1 MMYRFSIG
9 AISTAILLCC
19 SSVSFAAVTGP
30 VTRSATVP
38 QTLSQQSKP
47 EVACELKVKERYE
60 YYDLDGRD
68 IGDLSR
74 QINHNG
80 TRWNDGRTYAAV
92 TSWDIHY
99 GYDVSNDD
107 GKCAVKSVKTDVE
120 IVYRLPRWTRLGSD
134 PKMDA
139 VWEKYMAH
147 LKRHEFGHKD
157 IAVQTA
163 GEINE
168 ILASLGSYSN
178 ESDLEKEATRLT
190 EEKLQRLKESQIGY
204 DHDTRHG
211 ETQGA
216 VLAAE

>member
-1 MMYRFSIG
+1 MFSRFSFG
-9 AISTAILLCC
+9 AFGAAALLVCA
-19 SSVSFAAVTGP
+19 SPSFAGVNGP
-30 VTRSATVP
+30 VTGSATVT

-47 EVACELKVKERYE
+47 EVACELKVKEKYE
-60 YYDLDGRD
+60 YYDLDGKD
-68 IGDLSR
+68 FEDLSR

-80 TRWNDGRTYAAV
+80 TKWNDGRTYAAV

-107 GKCAVKSVKTDVE
+107 GNCAVKSVRTDVE
-120 IVYRLPRWTRLGSD
+120 IVYRLPRWTRYGSD
-134 PKMDA
+134 PKLDA
-139 VWEKYMAH
+139 LWEKYMVH

-157 IAVQTA
+157 LAVQAA

-168 ILASLGSYSN
+168 ILASLGSYKK
-178 ESDLEKEATRLT
+178 ESALEKDASRLT
-190 EEKLQRLKESQIGY
+190 EEKLQKLKESQVDY
-204 DHDTRHG
+204 DAETRHG

>member
-1 MMYRFSIG
+1 MISRFSIG
-9 AISTAILLCC
+9 AISTAVLLFC
-19 SSVSFAAVTGP
+19 SSLSFADVNGP
-30 VTRSATVP
+30 VRSSATVT

-68 IGDLSR
+68 ISDLSR

-134 PKMDA
+134 AKMDGI
-139 VWEKYMAH
+139 WQKYMAH

-168 ILASLGSYSN
+168 ILASLGSYGS

-190 EEKLQRLKESQIGY
+190 EEKLQKLKDSQVDY